1 MKIRLQRGASVPPL
15 KNRLLFKRILQEA
28 LQIMDFPRAEPG
40 ILQFVLLSEKE
51 MTALNALH
59 LGHQGV
65 TDVITYDLRNPDL
78 RFPGEEDPVLAEI
91 YLCPAVAVKNAGLY
105 GQSPSK
111 ELLLYAVHGLLHL
124 QGEDDCDDS
133 ARASMRSAENR
144 VMQAMEDRMQKLEFL

>member
-15 KNRLLFKRILQEA
+15 KNRTLFKRILQEA
-28 LQIMDFPRAEPG
+28 LQIMDFPLAEPG
-40 ILQFVLLSEKE
+40 ILQFILLSEKE

-59 LGHQGV
+59 LRHQGV

-78 RFPGEEDPVLAEI
+78 RFPEEEEPVLVEI
-91 YLCPAVAVKNAGLY
+91 YLCPAVAVKNAELY

-111 ELLLYAVHGLLHL
+111 ELLLYAIHGLLHL

-133 ARASMRSAENR
+133 ARASMRAAENR
-144 VMQAMEDRMQKLEFL
+144 VMQAIEDRMQTMDFL